1 MINVQSSNSSF
12 QKKVLGVAD
21 FYCFRKL
28 YASIICTVLVFRR
41 MMFSEALDPRS
52 SETASQQL
60 PICIPKL
67 QAVLSLLDSLYCNGS
82 QIKESYIDFE
92 KHG

>member
-1 MINVQSSNSSF
+1 M
-12 QKKVLGVAD
+12 
-21 FYCFRKL
+21 
-28 YASIICTVLVFRR
+28 LVFRR
-41 MMFSEALDPRS
+41 MMFSEALHPRS

-60 PICIPKL
+60 PICILKL

-82 QIKESYIDFE
+82 QIKESDIDFE